1 MIRFHMFVCVCAFPG
16 VSQLPVLLTLLRLF
30 SADINLCNVD
40 GLTALMLAASISD
53 SILVNVSL
61 HLCAITADKEVMFLP
76 LSVVCLSVCP
86 QDNPNSF
93 W

>member
-1 MIRFHMFVCVCAFPG
+1 MFVCVCACPG
-16 VSQLPVLLTLLRLF
+16 VGQLPVLLTLLRLF

-61 HLCAITADKEVMFLP
+61 RLCAITADKEVMLLP
-76 LSVVCLSVCP
+76 LSVVCLSFCL
-86 QDNPNSF
+86 QDNPNTVVDEF
-93 W
+93 